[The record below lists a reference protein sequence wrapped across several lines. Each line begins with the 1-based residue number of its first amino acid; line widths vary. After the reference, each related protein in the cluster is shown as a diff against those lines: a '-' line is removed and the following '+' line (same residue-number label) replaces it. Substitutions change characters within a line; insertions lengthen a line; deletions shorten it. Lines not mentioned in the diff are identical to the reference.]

1 MPTAWAPWFGKVG
14 NADHDDCV
22 RMVHR
27 ALDADI
33 NFVDTADVYGY
44 GWAQEIDGK
53 VLKRRRNAVVSTTK
67 LSGPMGEGSNR
78 SGSSRRW
85 IVSVLEGSLIQALED
100 HAAHAP
106 RRVLGELRVAV
117 LIPMAQLPPRG
128 LWHTT
133 PGVRKPALATW
144 LGRDIAPTPP

>member
-1 MPTAWAPWFGKVG
+1 MG

-33 NFVDTADVYGY
+33 NFVDTADVYGYGYGY

-100 HAAHAP
+100 RRPTPRAASWASCASQSSSRWPNSRPAACGTP
-106 RRVLGELRVAV
+106 RPAS
-117 LIPMAQLPPRG
+117 ANLP
-128 LWHTT
+128 
-133 PGVRKPALATW
+133 LATW